1 MLSYYISGMNAESAP
16 TGEQFLK
23 ISEMARLHS
32 ISRQT
37 LIFYDKE
44 NLLKP
49 HHIDEHGFRI
59 YSSLQI
65 PRLREICLLKSLGV
79 PLEEIKAHIENRNV
93 TNTLDLLNHQKKLIE
108 DKIDALGK
116 ALESVKQ
123 RISAFEDIPAIL
135 ERLEKPFLQELP
147 ERTAIWF
154 PFETPLDRNQ
164 LHLTLMKTRR
174 HLARYG
180 IMPVAGFGTAYMK
193 ESIKKNTAL
202 ERAGSCSFMP
212 NLALPDPHVISFP
225 QGNYACM
232 YKYGMP
238 YETEAL
244 TRLLK
249 WIEDEGLTVT
259 GTAVDV
265 CILDTTFYT
274 DKNRVDLGLLQI
286 PVGREDEEF

>member
-1 MLSYYISGMNAESAP
+1 MLSYYINGMNIDTAS
-16 TGEQFLK
+16 TGEQFIK

-44 NLLKP
+44 NLFKP
-49 HHIDEHGFRI
+49 HHTDENGFRI

-79 PLEEIKAHIENRNV
+79 PLEEIRDHIENRNV
-93 TNTLDLLNHQKKLIE
+93 ANTLVLLNQQKKLIE
-108 DKIDALGK
+108 EKIESLVK

-123 RISAFEDIPAIL
+123 RISAFEEVPAIL
-135 ERLEKPFLQELP
+135 DRLEKPFLQDLP
-147 ERTAIWF
+147 ERTAIWY
-154 PFETPLDRNQ
+154 PFGSPLDRNQ

-174 HLARYG
+174 HLAHYG
-180 IMPVAGFGTAYMK
+180 IMPVAGFGTAYMP
-193 ESIKKNTAL
+193 ESIEHKRPL

-212 NLALPDPHVISFP
+212 NLTLPDPHLIHFP
-225 QGNYACM
+225 AGTYACM

-238 YETEAL
+238 YETAGIE
-244 TRLLK
+244 RLLG
-249 WIEDEGLTVT
+249 WIEGEDLSVS

-274 DKNRVDLGLLQI
+274 TEQQVDLGLLQI
-286 PVGREDEEF
+286 PVAVR